1 MENFIGTNLIMEA
14 ITYLSNLRIPSEM
27 ANSVQIMKMCESM
40 SDLGT
45 NVNLIKPKRA
55 SQLDNQFEDLF
66 DYYDIEKK
74 FEITD
79 LNYFDMNKYEK
90 KIPNYFYRRINYIN
104 SWIWERYLI
113 SYYLRNH
120 KNTVVFMRNTLHFAI
135 NLIKTKN
142 IPSIIEFHNLP
153 PQRHMKKYR
162 NLFKYSTNIYPIAL
176 TKGLAEDISSEIGV
190 DIDNIL
196 VAPGAVDIS
205 KFKTTY
211 SELKN
216 DNKLTITYVG
226 SLIKNR
232 GVDLLLEAALKMP
245 DYCIKIIGGVGD
257 ELINAQNYLKENN
270 INNVN
275 LLGHKSQKE
284 IYNFYNNSDILIL
297 PMSGRENHTQK
308 YASPNKLFEYM
319 ATGKPIIAANLPS
332 VREILIDGE
341 NSLLFE
347 PDNALDLVRKIK
359 ILSDDKMLKIK
370 LGKNSREKAESF
382 TWSNRVQRI
391 YNHIDNKKK

>member
-79 LNYFDMNKYEK
+79 LNYFDK
-90 KIPNYFYRRINYIN
+90 N
-104 SWIWERYLI
+104 S
-113 SYYLRNH
+113 
-120 KNTVVFMRNTLHFAI
+120 VVFMRNTLHFAI
-135 NLIKTKN
+135 NLIKTNN
-142 IPSIIEFHNLP
+142 ITSIIEFHNLP

-211 SELKN
+211 SELNN

-275 LLGHKSQKE
+275 LLGHKSQQE

-391 YNHIDNKKK
+391 YNHIDNKKQ

>member
-1 MENFIGTNLIMEA
+1 MEA

-40 SDLGT
+40 SNLGT

-55 SQLDNQFEDLF
+55 SQLDNEFEDLF

-74 FEITD
+74 FKITN
-79 LNYFDMNKYEK
+79 LKYFDINNYEK
-90 KIPNYFYRRINYIN
+90 KIPYYFYRRINYIN

-113 SYYLRNH
+113 NYYLRHH
-120 KNTVVFMRNTLHFAI
+120 KNSVVFMRNTLHFAI
-135 NLIKTKN
+135 NLIQTNN
-142 IPSIIEFHNLP
+142 IRSIIEFHNLP
-153 PQRHMKKYR
+153 PQRHIKKYK
-162 NLFKYSTNIYPIAL
+162 NLFKYSNNIYPIAL
-176 TKGLAEDISSEIGV
+176 TKGLAEDISSEL
-190 DIDNIL
+190 DIDIHNIL
-196 VAPGAVDIS
+196 IAPGAVDIS
-205 KFKTTY
+205 KFQLTY
-211 SELKN
+211 PVLNK
-216 DNKLTITYVG
+216 DNKLNITYVG

-232 GVDLLLEAALKMP
+232 GVDLLLEAAKQLP

-275 LLGHKSQKE
+275 LLGHKSQQQ
-284 IYNFYNNSDILIL
+284 IYNFYGHSDILIL
-297 PMSGRENHTQK
+297 PMSGKENHTQK

-332 VREILIDGE
+332 VREILVDGE

-347 PDNALDLVRKIK
+347 PDNVIDLIHKIK
-359 ILSDDKMLKIK
+359 ILADNEILKIK
-370 LGKNSREKAESF
+370 LGKNSRKKAESF
-382 TWSNRVQRI
+382 TWNNRIQTI
-391 YNHIDNKKK
+391 YNHVENKKQ

>member
-1 MENFIGTNLIMEA
+1 MENFIGTDLIMEA

-55 SQLDNQFEDLF
+55 SQLDNQFVDLF

-79 LNYFDMNKYEK
+79 LNYFDINKYEK

-135 NLIKTKN
+135 NLIKTNN

-211 SELKN
+211 
-216 DNKLTITYVG
+216 
-226 SLIKNR
+226 
-232 GVDLLLEAALKMP
+232 
-245 DYCIKIIGGVGD
+245 
-257 ELINAQNYLKENN
+257 
-270 INNVN
+270 
-275 LLGHKSQKE
+275 
-284 IYNFYNNSDILIL
+284 
-297 PMSGRENHTQK
+297 
-308 YASPNKLFEYM
+308 
-319 ATGKPIIAANLPS
+319 
-332 VREILIDGE
+332 
-341 NSLLFE
+341 
-347 PDNALDLVRKIK
+347 
-359 ILSDDKMLKIK
+359 
-370 LGKNSREKAESF
+370 
-382 TWSNRVQRI
+382 
-391 YNHIDNKKK
+391 